1 MPYLAQKNRTM
12 KISELTPTER
22 PREKLL
28 THGPATL
35 STAELLAILLRT
47 GTPQENVLDLSH
59 RLLAETDGRLLKLYN
74 LPLDALCAIRGIKR
88 DKAATLMAAFELG
101 RRVVDEEYA
110 LPQEPLNTP
119 AAVYKLMLPQ
129 RKGKTYEECWILM
142 VNKAQRLIEKRLMTR
157 GGSNATVIDIKDILK
172 AALDCKAQGLILV
185 HNHPSGD
192 PRPGAGDIAETNALQ
207 KAAHSMELTLLDHVI
222 VCDDAYYSFTD
233 DRMIRAL

>member
-1 MPYLAQKNRTM
+1 M
-12 KISELTPTER
+12 KIAEITPTER

-35 STAELLAILLRT
+35 STADLLAILLRT
-47 GTPQENVLDLSH
+47 GTPQENVIDLSH
-59 RLLAETDGRLLKLYN
+59 RLLAEADGRLLKLYN

-101 RRVVDEEYA
+101 RRFVDEEYA

-119 AAVYKLMLPQ
+119 AAVFRLMLPQ
-129 RKGKTYEECWILM
+129 LKGKTYEECWVLM
-142 VNKAQRLIEKRLMTR
+142 VNKAQRLIAKRQMTR

-172 AALDCKAQGLILV
+172 AALECKAQGLILV

-192 PRPGAGDIAETNALQ
+192 PRPGMDDIKETRTLQ
-207 KAAHSMELTLLDHVI
+207 KAAQSMDLLLLDHVI

-233 DRMIRAL
+233 ERVTRKL